1 MKFVSVILQA
11 VIAAVLVMVLLRLNI
26 LEARL
31 VLNNQN
37 NQDIV
42 NSNLGIIRSNQRL
55 EESLSGLQ
63 KQIDSFSDKFFKK

>member
-1 MKFVSVILQA
+1 MKFVSVTLQA
-11 VIAAVLVMVLLRLNI
+11 IIAAVLVMVLLKMNI

-42 NSNLGIIRSNQRL
+42 NSNQGLIRSNQRL
-55 EESLSGLQ
+55 EESLIGLQ
-63 KQIDSFSDKFFKK
+63 KQIDTFSDKFLKK

>member
-11 VIAAVLVMVLLRLNI
+11 IIAAVLVMVLLKLNI

-37 NQDIV
+37 NQEIV

-55 EESLSGLQ
+55 EESLAGLQ